1 MAWQERIRSGKYQA
15 PSGAVIAFE
24 FADVRQEIDKKTT
37 AFTFSNVA
45 GAFVQ
50 DKGLGATTFPMRIF
64 ISGADYDL
72 QAKQFVALLSEPGAG
87 KLTHPFYGLRTV
99 VPIQIRQRDDLV
111 TGAGQAIFDVPFI
124 ETLTELF
131 PRGLVDRKAD
141 SLAAIANFD
150 ADSPASFASGLVL
163 ETSSE
168 TANFKTFIG
177 TTTDAMNTI
186 LGPLAG
192 LNDEVKREFDA
203 AIQGLTTGLDALVDD
218 PIQLAQEINNTIRIP
233 IAATNS
239 LQNAFTTFSR
249 FLSGQQQTTPT
260 TVDSTGAN
268 EYISRRLTNYSSQA
282 SLVEFTV
289 NEAAYRSRQD
299 AIIGANS
306 LDDELTAL
314 VTWDDTER
322 ASLDVLNTGKIYQ
335 PIQEATALERGRLVA
350 ETFDLPLER
359 RFFIDRTRNIV
370 DLAVDLYG
378 NDSDETVNLLIETNG
393 FVGPDLLQIF
403 AGREVVFFR

>member
-1 MAWQERIRSGKYQA
+1 MAWQDRIRSGKYQA
-15 PSGAVIAFE
+15 PSGAVIDFE
-24 FADVRQEIDKKTT
+24 FTDVRQEINKKTS

-50 DKGLGATTFPMRIF
+50 DKGRGATTFPLRVF
-64 ISGADYDL
+64 ISGSDYDL
-72 QAKQFVALLSEPGAG
+72 QAKKFVDLLSEAGAG
-87 KLTHPFYGLRTV
+87 KLTHPLYGLRTV
-99 VPIQIRQRDDLV
+99 VPTQIRQRDDLV
-111 TGAGQAIFDVPFI
+111 TGGSQAIFDVPFI

-141 SLAAIANFD
+141 SLASIAEFNS
-150 ADSPASFASGLVL
+150 DSPAAFAGALEL

-168 TANFKTFIG
+168 TANFKSFIS
-177 TTTDAMNTI
+177 TTTDAINTV

-203 AIQGLTTGLDALVDD
+203 AIQGLTTGLDVLVDD

-239 LQNAFTTFSR
+239 LQNAFTTFGR
-249 FLSGQQQTTPT
+249 FLAGQQQTTPI
-260 TVDSTGAN
+260 TVDSTGLN
-268 EYISRRLTNYSSQA
+268 EYVSRRLTNYSSQA
-282 SLVEFTV
+282 SLVQFTV

-299 AIIGANS
+299 AIAGANS

-322 ASLDVLNTGKIYQ
+322 AALGMLDTGKIYQ
-335 PIQEATALERGRLVA
+335 PIQEATALERGRLVS

-359 RFFIDRTRNIV
+359 RFFTDRTRNIIEM
-370 DLAVDLYG
+370 AVDLYG
-378 NDSDETVNLLIETNG
+378 DASDETVNLLIETNG

-403 AGREVVFFR
+403 SGREVVFFK